1 MFETIATGF
10 VADEL
15 PSDLT
20 AKFLEAVRLSPSD
33 VYFGISTAGNSNSFA
48 PSNVQK

>member
-15 PSDLT
+15 PSDL
-20 AKFLEAVRLSPSD
+20 AARFLEEVKLQPVD
-33 VYFGISTAGNSNSFA
+33 VYFGVATASSNTYH
-48 PSNVQK
+48 N